1 VRLARMI
8 PLHRSCCP
16 NLLSQE
22 LRSSLVIPRL
32 RDASLASR
40 LAEESVVPSLPFLS
54 GRSRLTTLLLALCSL
69 ASVHAGGAGSGDLL
83 GGLEEARLETG
94 FEALASRDIRVTDG
108 TVTGRLRD
116 EAWDVEVQGTR
127 ADIWAGYQNAVAVD
141 PLGYRRDLAE
151 HRHAGQGTLRVRPDA
166 RWTLHASGGGYL
178 GYTDYRSLWLNEYYR
193 QRFGPLIGYREAHP
207 AGWNASAGGRWA
219 ARPGDR
225 FLQWDVLWQ
234 GDTVAPAYEKFPFQ
248 PLIRRQDHLDTRGF
262 RLGGEGILG
271 RRLRGLVEGQVLW
284 TTERR
289 PRLSLRQSLN
299 WAVDEA
305 WVARFTT
312 AMTLESPR
320 YVSGSAGVLVERE
333 LPLGWFVGIDLRYY
347 HDNGQLNQS
356 LPESTASP
364 GLRTIQTAMVARWQ
378 GETWGVKAS
387 IGPYLND
394 YDEVTSKLNPFVHL
408 YRDRTWVGVQV
419 AAGRVF

>member
-1 VRLARMI
+1 
-8 PLHRSCCP
+8 
-16 NLLSQE
+16 
-22 LRSSLVIPRL
+22 
-32 RDASLASR
+32 
-40 LAEESVVPSLPFLS
+40 
-54 GRSRLTTLLLALCSL
+54 
-69 ASVHAGGAGSGDLL
+69 
-83 GGLEEARLETG
+83 
-94 FEALASRDIRVTDG
+94 
-108 TVTGRLRD
+108 
-116 EAWDVEVQGTR
+116 
-127 ADIWAGYQNAVAVD
+127 
-141 PLGYRRDLAE
+141 
-151 HRHAGQGTLRVRPDA
+151 
-166 RWTLHASGGGYL
+166 
-178 GYTDYRSLWLNEYYR
+178 
-193 QRFGPLIGYREAHP
+193 
-207 AGWNASAGGRWA
+207 
-219 ARPGDR
+219 
-225 FLQWDVLWQ
+225 
-234 GDTVAPAYEKFPFQ
+234 
-248 PLIRRQDHLDTRGF
+248 
-262 RLGGEGILG
+262 
-271 RRLRGLVEGQVLW
+271 
-284 TTERR
+284 
-289 PRLSLRQSLN
+289 LN

-364 GLRTIQTAMVARWQ
+364 GLRTIQTATVARWQ